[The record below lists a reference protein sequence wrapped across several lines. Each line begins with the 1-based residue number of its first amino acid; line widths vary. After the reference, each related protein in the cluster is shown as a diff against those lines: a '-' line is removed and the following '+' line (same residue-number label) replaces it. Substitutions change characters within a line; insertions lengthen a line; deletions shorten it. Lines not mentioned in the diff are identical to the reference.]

1 MRGEFTVPRE
11 LSAAAGP
18 VGRAAACAAG
28 SGRARGRPFRR
39 GRPGRRRVGTWR
51 RLRPG
56 VPLGGGGTRVG
67 VHQPLSLLVHAVRFG
82 RGRAGQALAVAPA
95 AAAGGPFSG

>member
-1 MRGEFTVPRE
+1 MGH
-11 LSAAAGP
+11 AH
-18 VGRAAACAAG
+18 
-28 SGRARGRPFRR
+28 
-39 GRPGRRRVGTWR
+39 
-51 RLRPG
+51 
-56 VPLGGGGTRVG
+56 G